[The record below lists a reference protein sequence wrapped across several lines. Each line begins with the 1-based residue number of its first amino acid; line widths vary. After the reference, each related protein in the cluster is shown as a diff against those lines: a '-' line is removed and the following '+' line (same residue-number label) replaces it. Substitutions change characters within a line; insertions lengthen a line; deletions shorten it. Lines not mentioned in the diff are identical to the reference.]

1 MLTFDRDPAKRR
13 SNLSKHKIDFR
24 AVEPVFRG
32 PNVSFIDD
40 RFDYDEERE
49 IAIGMI
55 GVEIVVV
62 VYTIRGDIHWI
73 ISARKANEHEANL
86 FFQTIGEGSV

>member
-1 MLTFDRDPAKRR
+1 MLTFDWDPAKRR

-24 AVEPVFRG
+24 AGEPVFRG

-62 VYTIRGDIHWI
+62 VYTNTHWI

-86 FFQTIGEGSV
+86 FFQTIDEGSV